1 MQGAFLGANNR
12 VCLNSGALT
21 AFGGCIHRILASLRS
36 PLHPFGSPTETKP
49 LVRLQALLPRR
60 SRRCRWYAGGV
71 LYDRVFCRRKQG
83 AFHSPPALL
92 RAALQ
97 KTSRR
102 VGASIP
108 PRQGFSYSSLTPL
121 LAGGFP
127 RSKQPARPV
136 LPFAPL
142 AVCLPKPICIPCGG
156 GSILRAEAD
165 KFPPATQN
173 PRHRPF
179 SAAGVFLPLAGRIA

>member
-1 MQGAFLGANNR
+1 MLRATLRTPSFKHGQYRAFSRRASVAIRGRGQPRRGCRRPKPATR
-12 VCLNSGALT
+12 SGAGRLWSRR
-21 AFGGCIHRILASLRS
+21 ADGFL
-36 PLHPFGSPTETKP
+36 LHPFLSPSKEKGERP
-49 LVRLQALLPRR
+49 MGRQVPLPRR
-60 SRRCRWYAGGV
+60 SRLVRPPAGGV

-121 LAGGFP
+121 LAGAFLGANNRRGP
-127 RSKQPARPV
+127 CCRALRLWSACRS
-136 LPFAPL
+136 
-142 AVCLPKPICIPCGG
+142 
-156 GSILRAEAD
+156 E
-165 KFPPATQN
+165 
-173 PRHRPF
+173 
-179 SAAGVFLPLAGRIA
+179 